1 MLTISQLIIY
11 PIKSLGAID
20 LQESNVMA
28 RGLAYDRRW
37 LLVDENN
44 HFITQRENTK
54 MALIDVIFAENDG
67 LLVSHRT
74 KNIAPLLVPFTPQT
88 TDTQN
93 VVVWEDEIS
102 GIRVSDEADA
112 WFSEVLEKDCR
123 LMYQP
128 DESIR
133 LIDPDYAITGHE
145 HSSFA
150 DGYPI
155 LLVGQA
161 SLDDLNSRLA
171 EKITMN
177 RFRPNIVFSGG
188 EPFQEDKIKA
198 FSVQNAKFAGVK
210 PCARCVLTTINPST
224 AEKGKEPLATLATY
238 RKSGNKILFG
248 QNVVVHQEGVIRVG
262 DEIVIF

>member
-11 PIKSLGAID
+11 PIKSLGAIE
-20 LQESNVMA
+20 LQESKVTA

-54 MALIDVIFAENDG
+54 MALIDVVFAENDG

-74 KNIAPLLVPFTPQT
+74 KNIAPLFMPFIPQT
-88 TDTQN
+88 TDIQK
-93 VVVWEDEIS
+93 VVVWEDEIAA
-102 GIRVSDEADA
+102 IRVSDEADA
-112 WFSEVLEKDCR
+112 WFSDVLEKDCR

-133 LIDPDYAITGHE
+133 LIDPDYAITGNE

-161 SLDDLNSRLA
+161 SLDDLNSRLV

-188 EPFQEDKIKA
+188 EPFQEDKIKT